1 MAFKEV
7 EKAPEEKGIPP
18 YWKPEQVGDAIEGN
32 IYEFDESVYNG
43 KPQTRINL
51 YCGENEEGE
60 SIMSLLPAHA
70 DLKRTYVNLVE
81 DCFTRVEVT
90 DIEEPKVKGSNP
102 KFIYKVLQ
110 DVEDKM
116 DFPDKQ
122 DKKASEYTAETV
134 ADDYY
139 ED

>member
-1 MAFKEV
+1 MALKEV
-7 EKAPEEKGIPP
+7 EKGPSEDRYWRPVEKGDYAEGYLYGFEDGDYGKQIVLYKGYDEEKGEYIL
-18 YWKPEQVGDAIEGN
+18 
-32 IYEFDESVYNG
+32 
-43 KPQTRINL
+43 QT
-51 YCGENEEGE
+51 
-60 SIMSLLPAHA
+60 LPSHA

-90 DIEEPKVKGSNP
+90 DIEEPKVRGSNP